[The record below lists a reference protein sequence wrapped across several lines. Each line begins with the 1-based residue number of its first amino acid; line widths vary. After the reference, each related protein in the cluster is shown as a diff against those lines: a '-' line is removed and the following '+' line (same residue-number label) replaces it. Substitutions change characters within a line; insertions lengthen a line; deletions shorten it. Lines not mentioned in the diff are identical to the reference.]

1 MLEGEVIN
9 GYKILQNFSCA
20 GGGLSKWTF
29 AEKNGKEYFFKEF
42 LFPTF
47 PLPDALGSEA
57 TKKQRRLE
65 CEKFEQHHKT
75 LMDKLSSKSIEGGN
89 LIIALDFFRH
99 KTKYYK
105 VTEKI
110 DVSSLSIAE
119 FASLPFDKKKLLLTT
134 IAHSLSILHK
144 ENIVHGDLKPDNIL
158 IKQTKTGNFTS
169 KLIDFD
175 NAYISANPPEISE
188 EVVGDMVYYSPELAR
203 YIIDSE
209 TTSGKDLTLK
219 SDIFALGLLFH
230 VYWTG
235 KLPDFDIE
243 KYSYACSYVNSG
255 NEIKIPYGKL
265 PNKLV
270 DLLNKMLHVDFNKRP
285 DINKVFNEVKGIDEV
300 IAVPEVKEI
309 PKPPKEESGSKF
321 RGNLLTQL
329 EKAEEKRKRD
339 EEKFKR
345 KK

>member
-1 MLEGEVIN
+1 MLEGEIIN
-9 GYKILQNFSCA
+9 GYRILQNFSCA

-29 AEKNGKEYFFKEF
+29 AKKNGKEYFFKEF

-57 TKKQRRLE
+57 IKKQKRLE

-75 LMDKLSSKSIEGGN
+75 LMGKLNSKSIEGGN

-99 KTKYYK
+99 KSKYYK

-110 DVSSLSIAE
+110 DVSSLSIE
-119 FASLPFDKKKLLLTT
+119 KFASLPFDKKKLLLTT
-134 IAHSLSILHK
+134 ITHSLSILHK
-144 ENIVHGDLKPDNIL
+144 ENIVHGDLKPDNVL
-158 IKQTKTGNFTS
+158 IKQTETGKFTS

-175 NAYISANPPEISE
+175 NAYISEKPPEISE

-209 TTSGKDLTLK
+209 ATLGKELTLK

-230 VYWTG
+230 IYWTG

-243 KYSYACSYVNSG
+243 KYGYACSYVNSG
-255 NEIKIPYGKL
+255 NEIKISYGKI

-270 DLLNKMLHVDFNKRP
+270 DLLNKMLYADFSKRP
-285 DINKVFNEVKGIDEV
+285 DINKVFNEVKNIDEV
-300 IAVPEVKEI
+300 VTIPKVEEP

-321 RGNLLTQL
+321 RGRLLTQL
-329 EKAEEKRKRD
+329 ETAEEKRKRE

>member
-1 MLEGEVIN
+1 MLKGDVIN

-29 AEKNGKEYFFKEF
+29 AEKDGKEYFFKEF

-47 PLPDALGSEA
+47 PLPDALGSELI
-57 TKKQRRLE
+57 KKQKRLE

-75 LMDKLSSKSIEGGN
+75 LMDKLNSKSIEGGN
-89 LIIALDFFRH
+89 LIIALDFFRY
-99 KTKYYK
+99 KSKYYK

-110 DVSSLSIAE
+110 DISSLSIE
-119 FASLPFDKKKLLLTT
+119 DFASLPFDKKKLLLTT
-134 IAHSLSILHK
+134 ITHSLSILHK

-158 IKQTKTGNFTS
+158 IKQTETGKFTS

-175 NAYISANPPEISE
+175 NAYISENPPEVSE

-203 YIIDSE
+203 YIIGDE
-209 TTSGKDLTLK
+209 IISGKELTLK

-230 VYWTG
+230 VYWVG
-235 KLPDFDIE
+235 KLPDFNIE

-255 NEIKIPYGKL
+255 NEIEIPYGKI

-270 DLLNKMLHVDFNKRP
+270 DLLNKMLHSNFNKRP
-285 DINKVFNEVKGIDEV
+285 DIKKIFNEVKNIDE
-300 IAVPEVKEI
+300 IIIDPEVKKI
-309 PKPPKEESGSKF
+309 DSSSEESSSKF
-321 RGNLLTQL
+321 RGKLLVQL
-329 EKAEEKRKRD
+329 ETAEKKRKR
-339 EEKFKR
+339 EER